1 MSNSTVFISYSHKD
15 KEWVKDWFLPRFE
28 NNDFKAHIDYRD
40 FDIGQPSLVNMER
53 AVETCDKTI
62 LVCSPN
68 YVASEF
74 YQFEAI
80 LLQTEDPIG
89 LRKSKIPHKSIV
101 PLGTK
106 W

>member
-1 MSNSTVFISYSHKD
+1 MTKPTIFISYSHQD
-15 KEWVKDWFLPRFE
+15 NDWVRNWFLPRFE
-28 NNDFKAHIDYRD
+28 TNGFQAHIDYRD